1 MDLFLQLLVNGFIN
15 GSNYALLGIGFGLIF
30 STTGIVHFA
39 YGSVYTF
46 AAYVAWFL
54 ATSFGLALLPSM
66 AGAIVAAVLLGVACY
81 TLLYR
86 PLELRR
92 APPLI
97 PLIASLGLN
106 IVLENLNAIIF
117 GSGVRSAN
125 FASEVYFAGPVFFT
139 SVHIWQ
145 VVSCIAVVAALVLF
159 LRKTRYG
166 RAILAMTDDPNMA
179 RVVGIDTKKVSYI
192 VFALGS
198 AISAVAATL
207 TLMKDGA
214 STHMGF
220 IAVFMGFV
228 AVIVGGVGSLR
239 GVIAGGLL
247 LGIVESL
254 GLWKISTEWQS
265 SIAFIVLFIMIM
277 LRPQGLFSIA
287 RR

>member
-1 MDLFLQLLVNGFIN
+1 MDLFLQLLVNGLIN
-15 GSNYALLGIGFGLIF
+15 GSHYALLGIGFGLIF

-46 AAYVAWFL
+46 AAYVAWFV
-54 ATSFGLALLPSM
+54 ASAWGFSLLPAM
-66 AGAIVAAVLLGVACY
+66 AAAIVAAMLLGVLCY

-86 PLELRR
+86 PLQLRG

-106 IVLENLNAIIF
+106 IALENLNAVIF
-117 GSGVRSAN
+117 GSGARTAE
-125 FASEVYFAGPVFFT
+125 FASSVLFLGPVFFT

-145 VVSCIAVVAALVLF
+145 VAACAVILLALVLF

-166 RAILAMTDDPNMA
+166 RAILAMTDDPDMA
-179 RVVGIDTKKVSYI
+179 RVVGIDTQRISYL

-198 AISAVAATL
+198 GISAVAATL
-207 TLMKDGA
+207 ILMKDGA

-228 AVIVGGVGSLR
+228 AVIVGGVGSLK
-239 GVIAGGLL
+239 GVVAGGFL

-254 GLWKISTEWQS
+254 GLWKIPTEWQS

-277 LRPQGLFSIA
+277 LRPQGLFSLA

>member
-1 MDLFLQLLVNGFIN
+1 MDLFLQLLVNGLIN
-15 GSNYALLGIGFGLIF
+15 GSHYALLGIGFGLIF

-46 AAYVAWFL
+46 AAYVAWFT
-54 ATSFGLALLPSM
+54 ASAWGFSLLPAM
-66 AGAIVAAVLLGVACY
+66 AAAILGAVILGVLCY

-106 IVLENLNAIIF
+106 IALENLNAIIF
-117 GSGVRSAN
+117 GSGARTADFGSSVM
-125 FASEVYFAGPVFFT
+125 FLGPVFFT
-139 SVHIWQ
+139 TVHIWQ
-145 VVSCIAVVAALVLF
+145 VVSCAVILAALVLF

-166 RAILAMTDDPNMA
+166 RAILAMTDDPHMA
-179 RVVGIDTKKVSYI
+179 RVVGIDTQRISYL

-198 AISAVAATL
+198 AVSAVAATL
-207 TLMKDGA
+207 ILMKDGA

-228 AVIVGGVGSLR
+228 AVIVGGVGSLK
-239 GVIAGGLL
+239 GVVAGGFL

>member
-1 MDLFLQLLVNGFIN
+1 MDLFLQLLVNGIVN
-15 GSNYALLGIGFGLIF
+15 GSHYALLGIGFGLIF
-30 STTGIVHFA
+30 STTGLVHFA

-46 AAYVAWFL
+46 AAYVAWFV
-54 ATSFGLALLPSM
+54 ATAFGLSLLPSM
-66 AGAIVAAVLLGVACY
+66 FAAIVAAVLLGVACY
-81 TLLYR
+81 VVLYQ
-86 PLELRR
+86 PLQMRN

-106 IVLENLNAIIF
+106 IALENLNAVIF
-117 GSGVRSAN
+117 GSGVRTAN
-125 FASEVYFAGPVFFT
+125 FSSSVMFVGPVYFT
-139 SVHIWQ
+139 TVHIWQ
-145 VVSCIAVVAALVLF
+145 VLSCAIIIAALVLF

-166 RAILAMTDDPNMA
+166 RAILAMTDDPEMA
-179 RVVGIDTKKVSYI
+179 RVVGIDTRRISYL
-192 VFALGS
+192 VFTIGS

-207 TLMKDGA
+207 ILMKDGA

-228 AVIVGGVGSLR
+228 AVIVGGVGSLK
-239 GVIAGGLL
+239 GVVAGGFL

-254 GLWKISTEWQS
+254 GLWKIPTEWQS